1 MENMDNMNNYENDNL
16 QNWQEQ
22 QKAPSYQGELS
33 RGKYNVLIGVHLLY
47 GLALTAFLCVKLPY
61 LFPQLYSVHPVVFTL
76 GFFAICLV
84 GGWIARSGN
93 YLLSIIGYTM
103 TVIISW

>member
-33 RGKYNVLIGVHLLY
+33 RGKDNVLIGGQLLY
-47 GLALTAFLCVKLPY
+47 GC
-61 LFPQLYSVHPVVFTL
+61 FPL
-76 GFFAICLV
+76 
-84 GGWIARSGN
+84 
-93 YLLSIIGYTM
+93 
-103 TVIISW
+103 